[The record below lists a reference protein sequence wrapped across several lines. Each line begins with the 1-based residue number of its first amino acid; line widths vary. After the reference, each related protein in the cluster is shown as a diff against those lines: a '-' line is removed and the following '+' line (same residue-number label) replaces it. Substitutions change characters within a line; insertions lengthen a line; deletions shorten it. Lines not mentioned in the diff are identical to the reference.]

1 MSDSQDQP
9 DTSEPTTPTRQGKIG
24 FGTVSILMI
33 FFAILGAMCVGSVLI
48 VAVLAF
54 R

>member
-1 MSDSQDQP
+1 MSDPQEQP
-9 DTSEPTTPTRQGKIG
+9 ELPEQSTPTRQGKIG
-24 FGTVSILMI
+24 LGTVSILMI